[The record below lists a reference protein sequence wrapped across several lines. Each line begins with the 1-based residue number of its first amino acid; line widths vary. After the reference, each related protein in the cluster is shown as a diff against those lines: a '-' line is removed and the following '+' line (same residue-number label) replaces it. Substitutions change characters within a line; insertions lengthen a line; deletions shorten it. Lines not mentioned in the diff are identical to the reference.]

1 MLSGILMYIHS
12 AWRVLAVDVCHA
24 VKLPAVALIEAVMV
38 GKEIQHRLAERRHI
52 AAYALQQPPRNALA
66 AMCRLNIYGADV
78 WPQIKPV
85 VEIVLDNAQSADY
98 LAVVTEHNIPAGGQR
113 SP

>member
-12 AWRVLAVDVCHA
+12 AWRVLAVAVCHA
-24 VKLPAVALIEAVMV
+24 VKLPAVALIEAVVV
-38 GKEIQHRLAERRHI
+38 GQEIQHRLAERRHV

-66 AMCRLNIYGADV
+66 AMYRLNIYGADV
-78 WPQIKPV
+78 WPQVRPV

>member
-1 MLSGILMYIHS
+1 
-12 AWRVLAVDVCHA
+12 
-24 VKLPAVALIEAVMV
+24 MV
-38 GKEIQHRLAERRHI
+38 GKEIQHRLAERRHV

>member
-1 MLSGILMYIHS
+1 MTCPGEHIHRRDFLQLI
-12 AWRVLAVDVCHA
+12 AVLGKSQNIAREGCRIAGDVNHA
-24 VKLPAVALIEAVMV
+24 PRL
-38 GKEIQHRLAERRHI
+38 HRRDSRDGFRAH
-52 AAYALQQPPRNALA
+52 ALA
-66 AMCRLNIYGADV
+66 AMYRLNIYGADV
-78 WPQIKPV
+78 WPQVRPV